1 VNETGPVGQDGGG
14 AARERAGVGVGVD
27 ATVARG
33 LAELD
38 VEHHR
43 RGPGQFLVTL
53 AGTARLQTHCWLLVR
68 EHALFVQA
76 FVCRRPDEDH
86 EQVYRFLLQRNA
98 RLYGVHYVLDRIGD
112 IHLVGRVPLHAVT
125 EDELD
130 RLLGQVL
137 EAADG
142 DFNTLLELGFASS
155 IRREH
160 AWRSERG
167 ESLANLRAFEHLFTG
182 SP

>member
-1 VNETGPVGQDGGG
+1 MTAPEQAAEVVAAALTETG
-14 AARERAGVGVGVD
+14 
-27 ATVARG
+27 
-33 LAELD
+33 

-43 RGPGQFLVTL
+43 REAGQFLVVL
-53 AGTARLQTHCWLLVR
+53 AGTRRLQTHCWLVVR

-76 FVCRRPDEDH
+76 FVCRKPDEEH
-86 EQVYRFLLQRNA
+86 ETVYRFLLQRNA
-98 RLYGVHYVLDRIGD
+98 RLYGVHYMLDRMGD
-112 IHLVGRVPLHAVT
+112 IHLVGRVPLAGVT
-125 EDELD
+125 VEEID

-160 AWRSERG
+160 AWRTERG
-167 ESLANLRAFEHLFTG
+167 ESVANLAAFEHLFR
-182 SP
+182 